1 MSQKLVFLVWM
12 TFLLIIM
19 TYPSSLVSQFFVK
32 SQPYKVNPLILSM
45 KQKILIY
52 LCMNAIFSKTMQD
65 TETQISQFILVG
77 AANSNMV
84 SNCQYNI

>member
-1 MSQKLVFLVWM
+1 
-12 TFLLIIM
+12 
-19 TYPSSLVSQFFVK
+19 
-32 SQPYKVNPLILSM
+32 M

-77 AANSNMV
+77 AAFKYGKQLSIKYLVHVLFTIEMLV
-84 SNCQYNI
+84 FILQLKKFP